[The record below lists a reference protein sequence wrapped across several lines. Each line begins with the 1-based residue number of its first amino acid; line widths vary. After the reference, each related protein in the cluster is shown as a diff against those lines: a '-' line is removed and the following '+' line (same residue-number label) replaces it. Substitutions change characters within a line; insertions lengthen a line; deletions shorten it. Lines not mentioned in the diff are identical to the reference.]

1 MINRGK
7 NGKLV
12 CYTTFTH
19 VLYYHGKCLHVCNNT
34 VPIGQIVFSEVF
46 IHLLSLLD
54 NVVIHVHDIVSVH
67 HTHYMVT

>member
-1 MINRGK
+1 M
-7 NGKLV
+7 
-12 CYTTFTH
+12 
-19 VLYYHGKCLHVCNNT
+19 YYIIMGSVACNNT

-54 NVVIHVHDIVSVH
+54 NVVIHVHAIVSVH